1 MRNPYDYSRRIPMV
15 SREELSGLRARHSG
29 LERRI
34 GEVGV
39 KQLPATLRLASTLQ
53 ELIEEVE
60 ATQEREQDPR
70 NQALHAKIKVVK
82 YGIKLSKKL
91 NYFEEEIVREF
102 DRGNLTKG
110 MGRKFVSITKHV
122 REQKMQAA
130 KEEFRYFQEII
141 DLNQEYMDS
150 ASEIRGHARALRARK
165 REIKN
170 MLEALSWMEAQPTN
184 PEKLRKYEELQESL
198 EELGRLRAGYI
209 HSLCSMPVAEL
220 LGDASIRDLLPPLP
234 QGESAELK
242 KFFSDY
248 PAIGKSGVTGICG
261 MLGFSEK
268 KISHLCPET
277 SRFRKLVLGNKGWF
291 EAMRILEQSGF
302 LALGGASEKMLD
314 FYAENV
320 PGAEKAAARARLLGR
335 EKESLAEEYEK
346 SRKIGQKRKELSGR
360 SREGLEAELEDAS
373 SLLGFLESKPAGETQ
388 NKRENPGLLSRLSS
402 FFKA

>member
-1 MRNPYDYSRRIPMV
+1 MV
-15 SREELSGLRARHSG
+15 SREELSGLREKHSG
-29 LERRI
+29 LERRME
-34 GEVGV
+34 EVGM
-39 KQLPATLRLASTLQ
+39 KQLPATLRLASALK
-53 ELIEEVE
+53 ELIGEVE

-70 NQALHAKIKVVK
+70 NQVLHAKIKVVK

-122 REQKMQAA
+122 KEHKMHAA

-150 ASEIRGHARALRARK
+150 ASEIRGHARALRARR

-170 MLEALSWMEAQPTN
+170 MLEALSWMEAHSPDPQ
-184 PEKLRKYEELQESL
+184 KLRKYGELHESL
-198 EELGRLRAGYI
+198 KELGRLRAGYI
-209 HSLCSMPVAEL
+209 NSLCSRPVAEL
-220 LGDASIRDLLPPLP
+220 LEDASVRDFLPPLSRE
-234 QGESAELK
+234 ESAELK

-248 PAIGKSGVTGICG
+248 PAIGKPGAIGICG

-291 EAMRILEQSGF
+291 EAVRTLEQSGF
-302 LALGGASEKMLD
+302 LALGGENEKMLD

-320 PGAEKAAARARLLGR
+320 PGAAKAAARAGLLGR
-335 EKESLAEEYEK
+335 ERESLAEEYEK
-346 SRKIGQKRKELSGR
+346 SREIGQKRKELSGR
-360 SREGLEAELEDAS
+360 TREGLEAELEEAS
-373 SLLGFLESKPAGETQ
+373 SLLGFLESKPAGEKQ
-388 NKRENPGLLSRLSS
+388 AKRETPGLLSRFTS